1 MTDKPQADAV
11 ITVYPF
17 KAQVAIFRDFDERCR
32 YYEEVLGISDH
43 GFFGRPAN
51 AMASEHQDDAGIT
64 WWSLFLPDDVQAPT
78 IVHECSH
85 IVDFMMET
93 HGVPMGVENT
103 EIRAY
108 MLADVFEEVTAALS
122 EQGSPE

>member
-1 MTDKPQADAV
+1 MTEQPRADAV
-11 ITVYPF
+11 VTVYPF
-17 KAQVAIFRDFDERCR
+17 KAQVAIFRDFDTLRR
-32 YYEEVLGISDH
+32 YYEQVIGISDH
-43 GFFGRPAN
+43 RFGDRPAN
-51 AMASEHQDDAGIT
+51 AMASEHQDDSGAN

-78 IVHECSH
+78 VVHECSH

-108 MLADVFEEVTAALS
+108 MLAALFEEVTAALS
-122 EQGSPE
+122 GQEATA